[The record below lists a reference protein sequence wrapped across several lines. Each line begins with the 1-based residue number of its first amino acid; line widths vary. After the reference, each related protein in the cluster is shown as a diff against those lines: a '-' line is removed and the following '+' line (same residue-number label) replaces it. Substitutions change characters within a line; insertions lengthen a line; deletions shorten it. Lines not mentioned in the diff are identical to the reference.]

1 MVTNRLH
8 WSTYLHKIQIR
19 NRSELEVNL
28 AYSASNFLC
37 FSFNILLVINDPKTC
52 VDLGATNKL

>member
-1 MVTNRLH
+1 MVINRLH

-28 AYSASNFLC
+28 ADSASNFLF
-37 FSFNILLVINDPKTC
+37 FSFSILLVINDPKMC